1 MKAYKIPSQLNIE
14 EFIKTVDE
22 ITIDFYINPVQD
34 INNNWFISKEEWNYN
49 KWKVAYSNDVIN
61 QFEYLD
67 YIPNP
72 KYIINIP

>member
-14 EFIKTVDE
+14 EFMETVDE

-34 INNNWFISKEEWNYN
+34 INDNWFISEEEWNCE
-49 KWKVAYSNDVIN
+49 KWKVAYQEDILN

-67 YIPNP
+67 YVPNP
-72 KYIINIP
+72 KYIIDL